1 MDLFLK
7 FKKKL
12 LELYYLKSV
21 LAILEWD
28 KRTYT
33 PSQGFPLRVSI
44 ITYLT
49 KLLHQKFLSSEFENL
64 LIKLKEK
71 EEKLSFEQKAI
82 LREIWR
88 NFSREKKL
96 PLKFI
101 EELTKVTSRAY
112 KVWVKAKEKSDFKL
126 FSPYLKK
133 IIALKIKEAKLVGFQ
148 ESPYDALLETYEPYL
163 TSKKTSSIFEEL
175 KNFLL
180 PFIEKITHSKIK
192 INPKILEGNFD
203 IERQKEF
210 NKRLAKELGFN
221 FKAGRLDETVSP
233 FENALHSQDVRIA
246 IRYDKNNLF
255 YALTSIVHETGH
267 GLYEQSILK
276 ENFGTPLAEAVSY
289 GIHESQSLIWQ
300 NFIFKN
306 KFFWQ
311 YFYSKLQKEFPLPFS
326 KINLEGFYKT
336 LNYVKPSLSRVK
348 ADEVTY
354 NLHIILRFEIEKDL
368 IEEKIK
374 VEDLPEIWNAKI
386 KKYLKIEVPN
396 DKNGVLQDVHWVIG
410 SIGYFPSYT
419 LGTLYASQFYQA
431 AKKEIL
437 SLEEEIEKGNFKI
450 FREWL
455 KNNIH
460 IYGKLYTAEELVK
473 KVTGEELNIK
483 YFIDY
488 LTKKYS
494 QIYGI

>member
-28 KRTYT
+28 KETYI
-33 PSQGFPLRVSI
+33 PSQGFPFRVSI

-64 LIKLKEK
+64 LIKLKER
-71 EEKLSFEQKAI
+71 EEKLSFEQKVI
-82 LREIWR
+82 LREVWR
-88 NFSREKKL
+88 DFSREKKL
-96 PLKFI
+96 PIKFI
-101 EELTKVTSRAY
+101 EELTKVISQAY
-112 KVWVKAKEKSDFKL
+112 EVWVKAKEKSDFKL

-133 IIALKIKEAKLVGFQ
+133 IVAFKIKEAKLVGFQ
-148 ESPYDALLETYEPYL
+148 ESPYDALLEIYEPYL
-163 TSKKTSSIFEEL
+163 TSKKISSVFEEL

-180 PFIEKITHSKIK
+180 SFIEKITHSKIK

-210 NKRLAKELGFN
+210 NKKLAKELGFN
-221 FKAGRLDETVSP
+221 FKAGRLDETIHP
-233 FENALHSQDVRIA
+233 FENALHPQDVRMA

-267 GLYEQSILK
+267 SLYEQSMLK

-300 NFIFKN
+300 NLIFKN

-326 KINLEGFYKT
+326 KINLEDFYKT
-336 LNYVKPSLSRVK
+336 LNCVKPSLIRVK

-386 KKYLKIEVPN
+386 KKYLKIKVPD
-396 DKNGVLQDVHWVIG
+396 DKNGVLQDVHWAIG
-410 SIGYFPSYT
+410 SIGYFPSYA
-419 LGTLYASQFYQA
+419 LGTLYASRFYQA
-431 AKKEIL
+431 AKKDIIN
-437 SLEEEIEKGNFKI
+437 LEEEIEKGNFKI
-450 FREWL
+450 FRKWL
-455 KNNIH
+455 RNNIH

-494 QIYGI
+494 QIYGT